1 MSKILAIGTAVP
13 EYKLQQ
19 IQIHSFMENLYNN
32 IEEDRRKL
40 RVFYERTGIDSRYT
54 VIPDY
59 DVSLLTRKLFPQ
71 TSNLEPFPSLEKRME
86 LYHAHAAQLAVKAV
100 NNLGVQ
106 TNDVTHLITVSCT
119 GLSAPGLDLEL
130 MSLLNLP
137 NHTDRTS
144 VNFMGCYAAVH
155 ALKQAHAICSSNPS
169 ARVLVVC
176 VELCTL
182 HFQKTNDY
190 DNITANA
197 IFADGAAA
205 CLVVGNRSEDCTGL
219 ELKNFYSEVHSSGKN
234 DMAWQVSSSGFLMTL
249 SNYIPQLVEMN
260 IEQLM
265 ANALAQSG
273 LAVND
278 IKGWAIHPG
287 GRKILEVIS
296 EKLELTADHLIHS
309 YNVLKN
315 YGNMSSATI
324 LFVLKQMMHNE
335 TITGNIFGVAFGPG
349 LTMETF
355 VAFKS

>member
-13 EYKLQQ
+13 EYKLPQM
-19 IQIHSFMENLYNN
+19 QIHAFMENLYNN
-32 IEEDRRKL
+32 LAEDKRKL
-40 RVFYERTGIDSRYT
+40 RVFYERTGINYRYSA
-54 VIPDY
+54 IPDY
-59 DVSLLTRKLFPQ
+59 NVSCSTRVLFPQ

-86 LYHAHAAQLAVKAV
+86 LYHAQAAPLAVKAV
-100 NNLGVQ
+100 HNLGMQ
-106 TNDVTHLITVSCT
+106 TDDVTHLITVSCT

-130 MSLLNLP
+130 MTLLNLP

-144 VNFMGCYAAVH
+144 VNFMGSYAAVH
-155 ALKQAHAICSSNPS
+155 ALKQAHAICKSTPS
-169 ARVLVVC
+169 ARVLIVC

-205 CLVVGNRSEDCTGL
+205 CLVVGDDAKDADGL
-219 ELKNFYSEVHSSGKN
+219 QLKNFYSEVHSSGKN
-234 DMAWQVSSSGFLMTL
+234 DMAWQLSSSGFLMTL

-260 IEQLM
+260 IAHLM
-265 ANALAQSG
+265 TNALTKSN
-273 LAVND
+273 LAVDD

-287 GRKILEVIS
+287 GRKILEVIG
-296 EKLELTADHLIHS
+296 ERLGLTREQMGHS
-309 YNVLKN
+309 YDVLGN

-324 LFVLKQMMHNE
+324 LFVLKQMMSNE
-335 TITGNIFGVAFGPG
+335 TITGNVFGVAFGPG